1 MKEIK
6 IKENSSGRRVFI
18 SAEYKYE
25 LIPKV
30 ELDVAVLPLE
40 KIVYELIEKNA
51 KNRKYETRK
60 KEKSRLSHN

>member
-1 MKEIK
+1 MREIK

-18 SAEYKYE
+18 NAEYKYE

-40 KIVYELIEKNA
+40 KIVYELLNKNA
-51 KNRKYETRK
+51 KNRKYENKK
-60 KEKSRLSHN
+60 KEKSKLPRE